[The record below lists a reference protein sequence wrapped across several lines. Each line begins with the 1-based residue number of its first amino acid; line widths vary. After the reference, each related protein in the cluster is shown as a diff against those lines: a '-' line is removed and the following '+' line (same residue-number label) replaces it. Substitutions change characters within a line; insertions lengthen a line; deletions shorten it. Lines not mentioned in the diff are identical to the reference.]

1 MNKQELKDE
10 IYRLKTE
17 LYRQIDYDTRMAIMK
32 REMELAEMSGVNKT
46 KNGTVRHY
54 LTSNASKK
62 VLEDYLTNMINA
74 QYDILGRSL

>member
-74 QYDILGRSL
+74 QYDILGRCL

>member
-1 MNKQELKDE
+1 MNKQELRDE

-32 REMELAEMSGVNKT
+32 REMELADMTKVNVT
-46 KNGTVRHY
+46 KNGTVRYY